1 MDPKPER
8 STRGPAAK
16 PGRSRTR
23 SPRRMLG
30 RRRTG
35 DVPPPARRRK
45 SSAESHGTREDPSP
59 GPRPGPPPGLAPI
72 APLLTDNRITEIL
85 INGPGPVWAEID
97 GGLHRSTSSVTAH
110 QIELLIEHLLA
121 PLGLRVDRTAPI
133 VDARLADGSRVNIVV
148 PPLAIGGPAL
158 SIRRFPSHPP
168 DLSAFGPP
176 ILADL
181 LGRLV
186 RARASILVVGNT
198 SSGKT
203 SLIDALTALL
213 EPAERVVCIE
223 DTAELAARGPQI
235 VRLEARP
242 PNSEGVGAVPLRQLV
257 QTALRMRP
265 DRIIVGEVRGSEAFD
280 LLLALTS
287 GHQGCLTSC
296 HAPDAAA
303 GLRRLETL
311 AMLAATG
318 VEAGPVRRMIV
329 DGLDAV
335 ITTRRDGPCR
345 SVVAVHRLT
354 ENGLEPLWPA
364 TDPSATPTDGGGRTP
379 C

>member
-1 MDPKPER
+1 M
-8 STRGPAAK
+8 
-16 PGRSRTR
+16 
-23 SPRRMLG
+23 
-30 RRRTG
+30 
-35 DVPPPARRRK
+35 
-45 SSAESHGTREDPSP
+45 
-59 GPRPGPPPGLAPI
+59 
-72 APLLTDNRITEIL
+72 
-85 INGPGPVWAEID
+85 
-97 GGLHRSTSSVTAH
+97 
-110 QIELLIEHLLA
+110 
-121 PLGLRVDRTAPI
+121 DRTSPI

-148 PPLAIGGPAL
+148 PPLAIDGPAL
-158 SIRRFPSHPP
+158 SIRRFPPHPP
-168 DLSAFGPP
+168 ELSAFGPP
-176 ILADL
+176 AVADL
-181 LGRLV
+181 LHQLIQ
-186 RARASILVVGNT
+186 ARASMLVVGNT

-203 SLIDALTALL
+203 SLIDALTGLL
-213 EPAERVVCIE
+213 DLAERVVCIE

-265 DRIIVGEVRGSEAFD
+265 DRIIVGEVRGAEAFD

-311 AMLAATG
+311 ALLAATG

-335 ITTRRDGPCR
+335 VTTRRDGPHR

-354 ENGLEPLWPA
+354 ERGLEPLWP
-364 TDPSATPTDGGGRTP
+364 PTEPPVGPIGGGGRRP

>member
-1 MDPKPER
+1 M
-8 STRGPAAK
+8 
-16 PGRSRTR
+16 
-23 SPRRMLG
+23 
-30 RRRTG
+30 
-35 DVPPPARRRK
+35 
-45 SSAESHGTREDPSP
+45 
-59 GPRPGPPPGLAPI
+59 
-72 APLLTDNRITEIL
+72 LTDDRITEIL
-85 INGPGPVWAEID
+85 INGPGPVWAEIG

-148 PPLAIGGPAL
+148 PPLALGGPAL
-158 SIRRFPSHPP
+158 SIRRFPSRPP
-168 DLSAFGPP
+168 ELAAFGPP
-176 ILADL
+176 AVVDL
-181 LGRLV
+181 LGRLI
-186 RARASILVVGNT
+186 RARASMLVIGNT

-203 SLIDALTALL
+203 SLIDAMTALL
-213 EPAERVVCIE
+213 DPAERVVCIE
-223 DTAELAARGPQI
+223 DTAELATRGPQI

-265 DRIIVGEVRGSEAFD
+265 DRIVVGEVRGAEAFD

-287 GHQGCLTSC
+287 GHQGCFTSC

-311 AMLAATG
+311 ALLAATG

-335 ITTRRDGPCR
+335 VTTRRDGPVR
-345 SVVAVHRLT
+345 SVQAVHRLT
-354 ENGLEPLWPA
+354 DDGLETLW
-364 TDPSATPTDGGGRTP
+364 SAPGPGAPPTAPCGGDGGGES